1 MSKKLSPQHLT
12 AWRLFLTT
20 NARLIAEI
28 DRQMQAAEQIP
39 LNWYDVL
46 IELYEAP
53 DQRLRMSD
61 LAQRV
66 LLTRSGLTRLVDRL
80 ENKGYLTREIDP
92 EDRRGFY
99 ANISKSGIQAMQ
111 QAWRVYAEGIAT
123 LFASHLSDEEAAL
136 LEAIFTRMLAANSS
150 DNQAE

>member
-1 MSKKLSPQHLT
+1 MNKKLRPYHLET
-12 AWRLFLTT
+12 WRLFLTAS
-20 NARLIAEI
+20 ARIVTQI
-28 DRQMQAAEQIP
+28 DNNLRDADQIP

-61 LAQRV
+61 LADKV

-80 ENKGYLTREIDP
+80 EKEEFLTRELDP

-99 ANISKSGIQAMQ
+99 AVITEEGTKAMRS
-111 QAWRVYAEGIAT
+111 AWTVYAESIDQ
-123 LFASHLSDEEAAL
+123 LFASHLSDEQAEVLKMA
-136 LEAIFTRMLAANSS
+136 FTRMLHQEPSS
-150 DNQAE
+150 D